1 MEHESNLKAQPE
13 ISERKK
19 EKDLKAM
26 QKANAADFLSH
37 RLG

>member
-1 MEHESNLKAQPE
+1 MEQESNLKAQSK

-26 QKANAADFLSH
+26 QKANAADLLSY

>member
-1 MEHESNLKAQPE
+1 MEQESNLKAQQK

-26 QKANAADFLSH
+26 QKANAADFLSY